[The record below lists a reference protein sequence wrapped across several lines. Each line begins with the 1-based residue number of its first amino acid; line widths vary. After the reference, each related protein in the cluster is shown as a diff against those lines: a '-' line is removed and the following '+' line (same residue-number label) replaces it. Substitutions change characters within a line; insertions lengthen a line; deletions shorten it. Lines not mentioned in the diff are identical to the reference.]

1 MLSDF
6 DAAKPSRRASAD
18 SHPADRDGDPGLIV
32 SLDAHPGRRRSKP
45 SRAVRRN
52 RAIFAL
58 LAGMIPVALIALLAI
73 PGDDGVLG
81 FVGTDAHNLEL
92 SVAGAFEAKS
102 AASAST
108 NPKVY
113 VLGDSYSRS
122 SGASDPQHDNMHLLA
137 AHYGWTVDNLS
148 EGGVGYGTSI
158 EGDSSQ
164 SECGQDRCA
173 SYLEQIAS
181 IPASAQRIL
190 VNGGKNE
197 VNVDETDSDSHI
209 DTFFAMLRAAHPT
222 ADIVATSPIWQ
233 NTDEPD
239 SMVAMRSRVQHDVQT
254 IGGHY
259 LDIGQPLV
267 SAPDLLYEDGEH
279 PNDAGHVAVADA
291 MIAGFTRL
299 GDKAWTSAKGTPAA
313 TATAR
318 P

>member
-1 MLSDF
+1 M
-6 DAAKPSRRASAD
+6 
-18 SHPADRDGDPGLIV
+18 
-32 SLDAHPGRRRSKP
+32 
-45 SRAVRRN
+45 RRN
-52 RAIFAL
+52 RAVFAL

-81 FVGTDAHNLEL
+81 AVGTDAHNFEL
-92 SVAGAFEAKS
+92 SVAGAFEGKS
-102 AASAST
+102 VAPAGSNT
-108 NPKVY
+108 KVY
-113 VLGDSYSRS
+113 ILGDSYSRD
-122 SGASDPQHDNMHLLA
+122 SGATDPQHDNMNLLA
-137 AHYGWTVDNLS
+137 AHYGWSLENLAV
-148 EGGVGYGTSI
+148 GGVGYGMSI
-158 EGDSSQ
+158 EGDNSQ
-164 SECGQDRCA
+164 GECGEDRCP
-173 SYLEQIAS
+173 SYLEQIAE

-197 VNVDETDSDSHI
+197 VNVDETDSDAHI
-209 DTFFAMLRAAHPT
+209 DTFYALLRAAHPS

-233 NTDEPD
+233 TNDEPD
-239 SMVAMRSRVQHDVQT
+239 SMVHMRERVQHDVQA

-291 MIAGFTRL
+291 MIAGFTKL
-299 GDKAWTSAKGTPAA
+299 GDKAWTSAKGIPAA